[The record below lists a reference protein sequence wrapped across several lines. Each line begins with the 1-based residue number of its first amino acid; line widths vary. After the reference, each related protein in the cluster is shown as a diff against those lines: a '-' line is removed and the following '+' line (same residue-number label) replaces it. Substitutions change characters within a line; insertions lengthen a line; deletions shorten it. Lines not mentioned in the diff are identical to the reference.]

1 MTGGILERSDGPISA
16 VPYPRLL
23 ALGEL
28 ATTDRFVLEA
38 MCRGLAQPVYLG
50 NHTALCRILG
60 RYKFYV
66 DTRDRGFG
74 SNILLD
80 GFWEMWLT
88 QLIASYVEPGM
99 VVFDVGANFGYYTL
113 LLADLVGAAGKVYA
127 VEPNPETAAY
137 LRHSVTLNGVGNR
150 TVIVEAAAGSVD
162 APSVQLC
169 APQGEPKN
177 SYVVSEAQAAAVPDG
192 TSYVVPQ
199 VTIDGI
205 VATAGR
211 VDFIKVDAEG
221 AEGEIVTGMEDTLRR
236 FKPILVLEFNALR
249 GKDPAGLLEKLI
261 SIYGGLHYIGYDGRP
276 APVEADRV
284 LTQSVGEDWLLFF
297 QPPA

>member
-1 MTGGILERSDGPISA
+1 MTDSTLERSEGPVFA

-88 QLIASYVEPGM
+88 QLIASHVQPGM
-99 VVFDVGANFGYYTL
+99 VVFDIGANFGYYTL
-113 LLADLVGAAGKVYA
+113 LLADLVGLDGKVYA

-150 TVIVEAAAGSVD
+150 TVIVEAAAGGVD

-169 APQGEPKN
+169 APKGEPKN
-177 SYVVSEAQAAAVPDG
+177 SYVVSGAQDAALPDG
-192 TSYVVPQ
+192 TSYMVPQ
-199 VTIDGI
+199 VAIDGI
-205 VATAGR
+205 VAAAGR

-221 AEGEIVTGMEDTLRR
+221 AESEIVAGMEGSLRR

-249 GKDPAGLLEKLI
+249 GTDPAALLEKLI
-261 SIYGGLHYIGYDGRP
+261 SIYGGLNYIGYDGRP

-284 LTQSVGEDWLLFF
+284 LSQSVGEDWLLFF